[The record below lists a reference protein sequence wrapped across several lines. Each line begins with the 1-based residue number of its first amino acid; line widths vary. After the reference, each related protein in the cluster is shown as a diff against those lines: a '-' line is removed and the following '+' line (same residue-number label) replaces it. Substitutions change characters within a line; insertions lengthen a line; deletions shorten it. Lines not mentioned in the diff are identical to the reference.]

1 MNENLIPNA
10 GVYARQ
16 HQLELADTLGS
27 GKDGIVLAAKS
38 KDRPGRF
45 AIKSLHWPEAYE
57 RERKVY
63 ERLENAAV
71 VTVLGFSVPQL
82 VGFDDDL
89 LVLELTIVE
98 RPFVL
103 DFAGAYLDARPEFP
117 ADVWADWETEKQEQF
132 GARWGDV
139 RRVLDAF
146 EEFGVYLMDVSPSN
160 IGFAD

>member
-103 DFAGAYLDARPEFP
+103 DFCRRISRRAARVSGGCVGRKRMDLHYSFH
-117 ADVWADWETEKQEQF
+117 
-132 GARWGDV
+132 
-139 RRVLDAF
+139 VLR
-146 EEFGVYLMDVSPSN
+146 
-160 IGFAD
+160 